1 LYLDESKIKYLLH
14 DSDKEY
20 LKKWSLK
27 NGKKLSKIK
36 YKYMNSE
43 KGFVTKCISSMF
55 APSRIKERGLIPL
68 STKKEILN
76 CFNDNNEVLNFAE
89 KKDED
94 NSVINGGFF
103 VCEPSIFNYLKDDTT
118 IWEKEPLENLAKESS
133 LNLYLHT
140 GFWKPMDSLK
150 DKMDLNE
157 MWISGKAEWKIW
169 K

>member
-1 LYLDESKIKYLLH
+1 MPFKSDEKKKKYH
-14 DSDKEY
+14 KEY

-76 CFNDNNEVLNFAE
+76 CFNEYINKWGRVCFYCFEPWTYKRKIYNVGGGRSFKKYTQNMKNFSVDRFDND
-89 KKDED
+89 KTYSID
-94 NSVINGGFF
+94 NIVFCCTNCNSSKNRI
-103 VCEPSIFNYLKDDTT
+103 SIKLIKR
-118 IWEKEPLENLAKESS
+118 
-133 LNLYLHT
+133 
-140 GFWKPMDSLK
+140 
-150 DKMDLNE
+150 LNE
-157 MWISGKAEWKIW
+157 IIKEKGL
-169 K
+169 

>member
-1 LYLDESKIKYLLH
+1 MPFKSDEKKKKYH
-14 DSDKEY
+14 KEY

-76 CFNDNNEVLNFAE
+76 YFNEYINKWGRICFYCFEPWTYKRKKYKVGAGRFYKKFTQNMKNFSVDRFDND
-89 KKDED
+89 KTYSID
-94 NSVINGGFF
+94 NIVFCCTNCNSSKNRI
-103 VCEPSIFNYLKDDTT
+103 SIKLIKR
-118 IWEKEPLENLAKESS
+118 
-133 LNLYLHT
+133 
-140 GFWKPMDSLK
+140 
-150 DKMDLNE
+150 LNE
-157 MWISGKAEWKIW
+157 IIKEKGL
-169 K
+169 

>member
-1 LYLDESKIKYLLH
+1 MPFKSDEKKKKYH
-14 DSDKEY
+14 KEY

-76 CFNDNNEVLNFAE
+76 CFNEYINKWGRVCFYCFEPWTYKRKRHNIGQGRSFRKYTQNMKNFSIDRFDNAKTYSIDNIVFCCTNCNSSKNRISIKLIKRLNEV
-89 KKDED
+89 
-94 NSVINGGFF
+94 I
-103 VCEPSIFNYLKDDTT
+103 
-118 IWEKEPLENLAKESS
+118 KERGL
-133 LNLYLHT
+133 
-140 GFWKPMDSLK
+140 
-150 DKMDLNE
+150 
-157 MWISGKAEWKIW
+157 
-169 K
+169 